1 MQLRKLPVA
10 LVVSFPTLRRG
21 EVAWV
26 LLVGLLY
33 LSAAGKIV
41 MRFVS
46 RSERYRRKRPPLPD
60 SNSLI
65 AARVA
70 AFGMRT
76 SKGGGLL
83 KAHLSQK
90 HADCF
95 GCADARSVQ
104 NHLCFPF

>member
-26 LLVGLLY
+26 LLVGCCWLLVAGWVLLVGLLY

-41 MRFVS
+41 MRFVA
-46 RSERYRRKRPPLPD
+46 RSERHRRKRPPLPD

-76 SKGGGLL
+76 SKG
-83 KAHLSQK
+83 S
-90 HADCF
+90 
-95 GCADARSVQ
+95 
-104 NHLCFPF
+104 PF

>member
-26 LLVGLLY
+26 LLVASWVLLVGLLY

-41 MRFVS
+41 MRFVA
-46 RSERYRRKRPPLPD
+46 RSERHRRKRPPLPD

-76 SKGGGLL
+76 SKG
-83 KAHLSQK
+83 S
-90 HADCF
+90 
-95 GCADARSVQ
+95 
-104 NHLCFPF
+104 PF